1 MEYFLTIRLFMG
13 YKNSNIFKCLQLCC
27 TVYELS
33 SEGVCL
39 AKEPNKKNSYYVVKI
54 NCIILNKTHL
64 L

>member
-1 MEYFLTIRLFMG
+1 MG
-13 YKNSNIFKCLQLCC
+13 YKNRNIFKCLQLCC
-27 TVYELS
+27 TVYELI